1 MLLHRTCLRTLE
13 SFLRKIRKITCRE
26 LSVPSIFAV
35 PSHYP
40 PAFGNRIKHDPRM
53 MDEPLVMHNG
63 RRLHM
68 PEARL
73 FEKAGLFSGA
83 FLECDALV
91 MSTTVMSTAVMSTT
105 VMSTTVMS
113 TTVMSTTVMS
123 AVMPAM
129 ATVVTSAEA
138 NTEPAAIT
146 AVIADAVAI
155 RRLNVNRPIHRSV
168 RVLRHGIRINGRCI
182 GIATTITALVI
193 CLSRLVRTQN
203 RQSCGNRCHDQKLF
217 HDSTFQHTEGN
228 DSRIMRT
235 LESILRRQQP
245 YAGAVPLTGRICRSA
260 GNSSDA
266 RLKRQSSD
274 SGWFR

>member
-1 MLLHRTCLRTLE
+1 
-13 SFLRKIRKITCRE
+13 
-26 LSVPSIFAV
+26 
-35 PSHYP
+35 
-40 PAFGNRIKHDPRM
+40 
-53 MDEPLVMHNG
+53 
-63 RRLHM
+63 M

-83 FLECDALV
+83 FLEWDALV
-91 MSTTVMSTAVMSTT
+91 MSTTVMSTAVMSTA
-105 VMSTTVMS
+105 VMSTAVMS
-113 TTVMSTTVMS
+113 TAVMSTAVMS
-123 AVMPAM
+123 TAVVSTAVMSTAVVSTAVMPAM

-193 CLSRLVRTQN
+193 CLSRLVRTKH

-235 LESILRRQQP
+235 LESIPRRQQP

-274 SGWFR
+274 YGWFR

>member
-1 MLLHRTCLRTLE
+1 
-13 SFLRKIRKITCRE
+13 
-26 LSVPSIFAV
+26 
-35 PSHYP
+35 
-40 PAFGNRIKHDPRM
+40 M

-91 MSTTVMSTAVMSTT
+91 MSTAVMSTAVMSAA
-105 VMSTTVMS
+105 
-113 TTVMSTTVMS
+113 VMS
-123 AVMPAM
+123 AAVMSAAVMSAAVMSAAVMSAAVMSAAVMSAMMAAVIPAM

-193 CLSRLVRTQN
+193 CLSRLVRTKN

-266 RLKRQSSD
+266 NLKRQSSD
-274 SGWFR
+274 SGWVR